1 MHIAWMHLL
10 CLPRVSAPSFVLL
23 AYPFSGALVEGEAR
37 ADIVELICTLT
48 RPQLTIPW
56 HGIVWQDETGRNCNV
71 SQVQVQVQLTAM
83 TMLTSPQNSSKE
95 LENTP
100 PPLPH
105 TLFFGP
111 QNQKPSICPH
121 RPHRLAPQIDANKQK
136 AALLPSLEVESP
148 KADRALMPFQMVFRL
163 WVEGWIITQKS
174 ERFIYIHLYVIYLN
188 IFYIFSILYIQRFI
202 CSKTHPYI
210 QMPLFWNFVVSIFY
224 SRCRLVEI

>member
-1 MHIAWMHLL
+1 MHLL

-23 AYPFSGALVEGEAR
+23 AYPFSGALVERGAR

-71 SQVQVQVQLTAM
+71 RQVQVQLTAM

-105 TLFFGP
+105 TLSFLDHKTKNHRFAP
-111 QNQKPSICPH
+111 IAPIVWPRKSMQISKRQRYCP
-121 RPHRLAPQIDANKQK
+121 
-136 AALLPSLEVESP
+136 V
-148 KADRALMPFQMVFRL
+148 
-163 WVEGWIITQKS
+163 
-174 ERFIYIHLYVIYLN
+174 
-188 IFYIFSILYIQRFI
+188 
-202 CSKTHPYI
+202 
-210 QMPLFWNFVVSIFY
+210 
-224 SRCRLVEI
+224 